1 MVNYGNSCIYKIVC
15 NDLNVTDCYVGS
27 TTNFNRRKQNHK
39 DACMNQNSK
48 AYNYVVY
55 SVIRQNGGWCNWTM
69 IEIEKYPCNDKR
81 ELEKRKREWIE
92 KLNATLNKQLPT
104 RTQQDYMKEYRNQN
118 NDQINA
124 YKRYY
129 YDQNKE
135 KN

>member
-1 MVNYGNSCIYKIVC
+1 
-15 NDLNVTDCYVGS
+15 
-27 TTNFNRRKQNHK
+27 
-39 DACMNQNSK
+39 MNQNSK

-124 YKRYY
+124 YKRFY

-135 KN
+135 KMQEEYVFLRSLRCFGPKICELLILLRVPGGAYFA